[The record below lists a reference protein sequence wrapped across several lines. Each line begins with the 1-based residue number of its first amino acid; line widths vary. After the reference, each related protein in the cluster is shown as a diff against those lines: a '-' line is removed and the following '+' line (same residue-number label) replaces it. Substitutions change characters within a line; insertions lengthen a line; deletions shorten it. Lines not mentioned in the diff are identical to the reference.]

1 MNKRFFIIA
10 ALSGALSVALGAFAA
25 HGLKPRLDAHMLA
38 NWETGVRYQFY
49 HTFAL
54 FIAAWMTAHLPDC
67 KGARIAGWL
76 FAAGIVLFSGSLYV
90 MALTNM
96 RWLGMITPF
105 GGIAFVAG
113 WILLAIAARKLSS
126 T

>member
-1 MNKRFFIIA
+1 MNKRFFITA
-10 ALSGALSVALGAFAA
+10 AILGALSVAFGAFAA

-54 FIAAWMTAHLPDC
+54 IAAAWLAGRLPEC
-67 KGARIAGWL
+67 QGARVAGWL
-76 FAAGIVLFSGSLYV
+76 FVTGVALFSGSLYL

-105 GGIAFVAG
+105 GGFAFIGG
-113 WILLAIAARKLSS
+113 WILLAAAARKL
-126 T
+126 